1 MKKATVKPIKG
12 SKQTAKSDSTQ
23 IYMDRYKKLSSA
35 SSKLSDAAK
44 KVLSPAT
51 KDSLMKQASS
61 FANKAKQSLSSANKY
76 QEKINKPIRT
86 IALPEVTVTATR
98 LKKAKPTKYNQ
109 NIGQSSSRPRGM
121 YEGKK
126 SK

>member
-1 MKKATVKPIKG
+1 MKKTDKKPVKAIG
-12 SKQTAKSDSTQ
+12 QSAKSDSTK

-44 KVLSPAT
+44 KVLSPST
-51 KDSLMKQASS
+51 RDSLIKQSSS

-86 IALPEVTVTATR
+86 IEIPEVKVTATR

-121 YEGKK
+121 YESKAKK
-126 SK
+126 